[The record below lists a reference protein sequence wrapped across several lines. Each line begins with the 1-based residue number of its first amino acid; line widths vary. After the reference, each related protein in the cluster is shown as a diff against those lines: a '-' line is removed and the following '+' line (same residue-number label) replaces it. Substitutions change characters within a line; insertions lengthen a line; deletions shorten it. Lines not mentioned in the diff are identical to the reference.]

1 MGNKLNRLLT
11 NGTVNEIKKLLDT
24 GYVVTRQHVK
34 RAIIRRI
41 NHPRHDVLELIL
53 KYYKDIKKDNKNLHT
68 EVYRGNYNI
77 VKLLLKYGVDPNMK
91 DKYGRTA
98 LMITPIKNVN
108 LVFDILVEYGADIN
122 AIQEYNYETRY
133 YSCEL
138 YNYLPVIGHAI
149 VNRNYEYIAKLVNKK
164 VNLLQKFHHYIPI
177 GYDYI
182 SISYGSRL
190 TKLKCIIHTVLDIVD
205 EVSKKL
211 IIDLY
216 NEQVNKKLIT

>member
-11 NGTVNEIKKLLDT
+11 NGTENEIKKLLDT

-34 RAIIRRI
+34 REIIRRI
-41 NHPRHDVLELIL
+41 NYPTKDVLELIL
-53 KYYKDIKKDNKNLHT
+53 KYYKNIKKDNKNLHT

-77 VKLLLKYGVDPNMK
+77 IKLLLKYGIDPNMK

-98 LMITPIKNVN
+98 LMITPIQNTN
-108 LVFDILVEYGADIN
+108 LIFDVLVEYGADIN
-122 AIQEYNYETRY
+122 AVQVYKYETIY
-133 YSCEL
+133 YNCEL

-149 VNRNYEYIAKLVNKK
+149 VNRNYEYIAKLVDKK
-164 VNLLQKFHHYIPI
+164 VNLLKLFYHYIPI
-177 GYDYI
+177 NNNHGVTRHKNI
-182 SISYGSRL
+182 THS
-190 TKLKCIIHTVLDIVD
+190 VLDITD
-205 EVSKKL
+205 DISKKL